1 MEFSAFFIFRWA
13 RAFFVR
19 AVFAALPGLRVSI
32 INALTPKPQTLQKG
46 DILINMNKFFWLMA
60 AGGMMAFAACT
71 AQTPPKPT
79 AAPAA
84 GAPTAVS
91 ASGVFSG
98 SVSGP
103 TKPVTATVIAGG
115 IATPKPGSTGL
126 LTGTVT
132 YKERIALSPN
142 SIATVRLVDVTQADA
157 PGIVLAEQ
165 VIKNPVSVPI
175 KYELKYDTSRISA
188 KNRYAVQAAITDAA
202 GKITWANE
210 TRYPALTGGA
220 PLSNLE
226 IVVKQGAVPAATVAQ
241 ATATPAPVANA
252 TAAATAKPAATA
264 PLTPTAKVEATAVPP
279 AATATAAKPIT
290 STAPVTAT
298 PKVMPTVVVTA
309 TAVAPAA
316 PVTPSVP
323 VTGAA
328 PSGSMV
334 ITGTASYA
342 QNLALAPDATVSVAL
357 YEMSPAGVGIRVI
370 SRKTMSV
377 TGSAPVAWEVAYDP
391 AKVVAGKRYGVIVTV
406 TSGKNIY
413 RNSRPLMVISRAG
426 ETASVN
432 VAMRKIR

>member
-1 MEFSAFFIFRWA
+1 
-13 RAFFVR
+13 
-19 AVFAALPGLRVSI
+19 
-32 INALTPKPQTLQKG
+32 
-46 DILINMNKFFWLMA
+46 MNKLFWLMA

-71 AQTPPKPT
+71 AQTPTKPT
-79 AAPAA
+79 AAPAV

-115 IATPKPGSTGL
+115 VATPKPGSTGV

-226 IVVKQGAVPAATVAQ
+226 ILVKQGAIPAATVAQ
-241 ATATPAPVANA
+241 ATATPAPVAN
-252 TAAATAKPAATA
+252 
-264 PLTPTAKVEATAVPP
+264 
-279 AATATAAKPIT
+279 ATATAAKPIT

-316 PVTPSVP
+316 PVTPSAP

-377 TGSAPVAWEVAYDP
+377 TGSAPVAWQVAYDP